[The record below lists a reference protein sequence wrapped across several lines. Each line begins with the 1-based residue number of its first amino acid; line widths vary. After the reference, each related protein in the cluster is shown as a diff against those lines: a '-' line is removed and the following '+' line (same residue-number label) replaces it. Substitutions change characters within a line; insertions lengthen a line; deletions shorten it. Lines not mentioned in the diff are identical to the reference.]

1 MSESLEHV
9 RSVEPSAEAAHGLR
23 VLTITPCHN
32 DGWAVEGLAA
42 ALRRQTVPVLD
53 WVIVD
58 DASTDDTAATLGRVR
73 DDVPF
78 ASVLRRDR
86 PPGRR
91 IGEKANA
98 VNAGYDL
105 MRTRRAYDAVAIL
118 DADVLIPD
126 DYFERVA
133 VALADDPDLG
143 VCGGVYLEPGAAP
156 SQAGR
161 AAGAHV
167 PGPAQVFRREVF
179 EAVGG
184 YSPLP
189 FGGDDV
195 ESVTRARLLG
205 WRTAALHSVTYSHRR
220 RMGTGGH
227 GSAIRAD
234 FNLGRQDHDLGTW
247 LPFETVKLA
256 RHMTRRPFLFAGAA
270 RSAGFVEATIR
281 RRPRSVDDDYVS
293 FARAEQRDRL
303 ARPIRRALTVTGQTA
318 RRVRSASGADRG
330 A

>member
-1 MSESLEHV
+1 MSPPGIAAEMS
-9 RSVEPSAEAAHGLR
+9 SVPRDLR
-23 VLTITPCHN
+23 ILAITPCHN
-32 DGWAVEGLAA
+32 DGWAVDGLAS
-42 ALRRQTVPVLD
+42 ALVRQRLRPLD

-58 DASTDDTAATLGRVR
+58 DASTDDTPATLDRVR
-73 DDVPF
+73 TVVPF
-78 ASVLRRDR
+78 ASVLRRER

-91 IGEKANA
+91 IGEKAHA

-105 MRTRRAYDAVAIL
+105 MRERRDYDAVAIL
-118 DADVLIPD
+118 DADVVIPD
-126 DYFERVA
+126 DYFEQVA
-133 VALADDPDLG
+133 AALADEPRLG
-143 VCGGVYLEPGAAP
+143 VCGGVYLEPGASPAR
-156 SQAGR
+156 AGR

-179 EAVGG
+179 DEVGG

-205 WRTAALHSVTYSHRR
+205 WQTSALRTVTYSHRR

-227 GSAIRAD
+227 GSALRAD

-247 LPFETVKLA
+247 LPFEAVKVV
-256 RHMTRRPFLFAGAA
+256 RHVTRRPFVLASAA
-270 RSAGFVEATIR
+270 RLAGFVDAAVR
-281 RRPRSVDDDYVS
+281 QRPRSVDDDYVR
-293 FARAEQRDRL
+293 FARAEQRTRL
-303 ARPIRRALTVTGQTA
+303 MGPIRRVRAVIARTA
-318 RRVRSASGADRG
+318 RRRLAPNDARRD

>member
-1 MSESLEHV
+1 MPESHDDV
-9 RSVEPSAEAAHGLR
+9 RSVEPSADAPHELR
-23 VLTITPCHN
+23 VLAITPCHN
-32 DGWAVEGLAA
+32 DGWAIEGLAA

-58 DASTDDTAATLGRVR
+58 DASTDDSAATLSRVR
-73 DDVPF
+73 DAVAF

-91 IGEKANA
+91 IGEKAHA
-98 VNAGYDL
+98 VNAGYDF
-105 MRTRRAYDAVAIL
+105 MRARGGYDAVAIL

-133 VALADDPDLG
+133 AALAGHPDLG
-143 VCGGVYLEPGAAP
+143 VCGGVYLEPGATP

-205 WRTAALHSVTYSHRR
+205 WRTAALRSVTYSHRR

-247 LPFETVKLA
+247 APFEVVKLV
-256 RHMTRRPFLFAGAA
+256 RHMTRRPLLLAGAA
-270 RSAGFVEATIR
+270 RAAGFVDAAIR
-281 RRPRSVDDDYVS
+281 RRPRSVDDDYIAFV
-293 FARAEQRDRL
+293 RMEQRDRL
-303 ARPIRRALTVTGQTA
+303 TQPVHRALTVTGRTV
-318 RRVRSASGADRG
+318 RRVRATNGANPD